1 MEARRGD
8 EEGKEDED
16 DNTGDPAD
24 AIVNMVDAWC
34 KSMVVKDSSVE
45 LVVRGAAD
53 EIVWEW

>member
-8 EEGKEDED
+8 EEKEDED
-16 DNTGDPAD
+16 DNTGAPAA

-45 LVVRGAAD
+45 LVVGG
-53 EIVWEW
+53 